1 MKAKNRNNKS
11 IMKGV
16 ARVPVV
22 MQMETLECGA
32 ACLDMILAY
41 YGRYV
46 PLSQMRRDCGVSRD
60 GSNAKN
66 IILAG
71 RTYGLEGKAFRYS
84 AESLKTKVTFP
95 CIIFWDRNH
104 FIVLDGYRKGSFYL
118 NDPAQ
123 GYISYSEEEFTAHYS
138 GICLTFKPTE
148 AFEAGG
154 KPDSITGFVRD
165 QLKGAGR
172 IISIVVLTYLVIT
185 LIGLLLPIF
194 PRALVDYVLDDANA
208 KLWERVFFIGFFV
221 IATCK
226 IIAEWIKASY
236 MIRLQGKMAITAN
249 SEFMWHILRMPMVFF
264 SQRYD
269 SDIIAR
275 KNSLELISSIFIVQ
289 GVPLILDL
297 CSMLFYL
304 VLMVSY
310 SPVLSIVGIVSL
322 AINLVITNYALKE
335 RLNLTRR
342 QMKNSQ
348 ENDLDT
354 YIGVNM
360 IETIKAAG
368 VETGFFEKWAG
379 TYAEC
384 VKSSAELNRKDSL
397 YSLLPDLISGISSA
411 AILCLSVLQMING
424 DWTMGIISAFM
435 GYVAAYSDPAK
446 RILAV
451 YQEFQ
456 KLSVAIGR
464 YEDVMQYEEDIPD
477 EIAPFAKERTYE
489 LLKGDIEFKNV
500 TFGYSKL
507 SAPLISDFSMKVG
520 AGKSIAFVGSS
531 GSGKSTLAKLLG
543 GLYRPWSGQ
552 ILLDGMAL
560 EEIDRDILTASVAS
574 IDQNI
579 SLFSDTIAH
588 NIKMWDEAI
597 EDYEMI
603 LAARDAHIH
612 DDIVERDKGYQSEV
626 LEGGINFSGGQRQ
639 RLEIARALSI
649 TPSIIILDE
658 ATSALDAE
666 TENDV
671 MKSIRDL
678 GITMVIISHRLS
690 TIRDCDEIIVLSDGK
705 VIDRGR
711 HEELMDRCEYYR
723 VMITME

>member
-1 MKAKNRNNKS
+1 MKKS
-11 IMKGV
+11 ITNGV
-16 ARVPVV
+16 AKVPVV

-41 YGRYV
+41 YGRYIA
-46 PLSQMRRDCGVSRD
+46 LSQVRKDCGVSRD

-71 RTYGLEGKAFRYS
+71 RKYGLEGRAFRYS
-84 AESLKTKVTFP
+84 VEILKAKASFP

-104 FIVLDGYRKGSFYL
+104 FVVLDGYKKGNFYL

-123 GYISYSEEEFTAHYS
+123 GAVTYPEEEFCSHYCD
-138 GICLTFKPTE
+138 ICMTFEPAA
-148 AFEAGG
+148 AFEPGG
-154 KPDSITGFVRD
+154 SPDSIAGFVRR
-165 QLKGAGR
+165 QLGGSGKM
-172 IISIVVLTYLVIT
+172 ILMVTLTYIVIT
-185 LIGLLLPIF
+185 LIGILLPLF
-194 PRALVDYVLDDANA
+194 PRVLVDYILTGVNSSLWRATFFGVFIVLAVC
-208 KLWERVFFIGFFV
+208 RF
-221 IATCK
+221 
-226 IIAEWIKASY
+226 IAEWIRASY
-236 MIRLQGKMAITAN
+236 MLRLQGKMAISAN
-249 SEFMWHILRMPMVFF
+249 SSFMWHILRMPMVFF
-264 SQRYD
+264 AQRYD
-269 SDIIAR
+269 SDIISR

-304 VLMVSY
+304 SLMISY
-310 SPVLSIVGIVSL
+310 SPVLSVVGIVSL
-322 AINLVITNYALKE
+322 AINLIITNYALKE

-342 QMKNSQ
+342 EMKNTM

-368 VETGFFEKWAG
+368 VESGFFEKWAG
-379 TYAEC
+379 SYAEC
-384 VKSSAELNRKDSL
+384 VKSSSELNRKDSL
-397 YSLLPDLISGISSA
+397 YSLLPELVSNICSA

-424 DWTMGIISAFM
+424 DWSMGIISAFI
-435 GYVAAYSDPAK
+435 GYLAAYSDPAK

-456 KLSVAIGR
+456 KLSVSIGR
-464 YEDVMQYEEDIPD
+464 YDDVMQYEEDIPD
-477 EIAPFAKERTYE
+477 EIIPVAAGQEYE
-489 LLKGDIEFKNV
+489 LLKGDIDFSNV
-500 TFGYSKL
+500 TFGYSEL
-507 SAPLISDFSMKVG
+507 SEPLIRDFSMHVS
-520 AGKSIAFVGSS
+520 AGKSVAFVGGS

-552 ILLDGMAL
+552 ILLDGVPL
-560 EEIDRDILTASVAS
+560 EEIDRDILTSSVAS

-588 NIKMWDEAI
+588 NIKMWDESI

-639 RLEIARALSI
+639 RLEIARALSV

-671 MKSIRDL
+671 IRSIRNL

-705 VIDRGR
+705 VVDRGT
-711 HEELMDRCEYYR
+711 HTELAARCDYYR
-723 VMITME
+723 KMITME